1 MATGNRRIAIE
12 FISGMG
18 MPPVDFV
25 ETVAKLDCR
34 YLGIAL
40 EPISRFE
47 AYPLWSL
54 RNDPQLRRD
63 MIAAMRHLDVAVSI
77 GEGFLAW
84 PDKDIRA
91 TAPDMD
97 LLCELG
103 APCVN
108 LVSIDSDKARAF
120 DQCAAFA
127 DMASARGLTATVEF
141 MPGMLIG
148 NLAVATEAV
157 RHVGRANFGM
167 LVDSMHFFRSGSDLA
182 QLATLERSAIGYVQ
196 LCDVPQNGQGSYG
209 DEARFERRCPG
220 KGELP
225 LRAFL
230 GALPAD
236 ALIGLEIPM
245 LAAAK
250 AGIGP
255 LERLGP
261 CVNATRELLDAS
273 RR

>member
-1 MATGNRRIAIE
+1 MSGNDRQIAVE
-12 FISGMG
+12 FISAMG
-18 MPPVDFV
+18 IPPVEFV
-25 ETVAKLDCR
+25 ELVAKLECR

-40 EPISRFE
+40 EPISRYE
-47 AYPLWSL
+47 GYPLWSL
-54 RNDPQLRRD
+54 RTDPKLRRD
-63 MIAAMRHLDVAVSI
+63 TIAAMRHFDVSVSL

-108 LVSIDSDKARAF
+108 LVSLDNDKARAF

-127 DMASARGLTATVEF
+127 DMASTRGLTATVEF

-148 NLAVATEAV
+148 NLAVATEVV
-157 RHVGRANFGM
+157 RHVGRKNFGM
-167 LVDSMHFFRSGSDLA
+167 LVDAMHFFRSGSDLA
-182 QLATLERSAIGYVQ
+182 QLAKLERSAIGYVQ
-196 LCDVPQNGQGSYG
+196 LCDVPKTGQGSYG

-220 KGELP
+220 EGELP
-225 LRAFL
+225 LREFL
-230 GALPAD
+230 RALPTD
-236 ALIGLEIPM
+236 ALIGLEVPM
-245 LAAAK
+245 LLAAN

-255 LERLGP
+255 LERLRP
-261 CVNATRELLDAS
+261 CIAATRGLLS
-273 RR
+273 